1 MRADT
6 VKSAGRPSRQPTGP
20 TPTLSVG
27 AAAQVAG
34 ILRAYAE
41 RGMFRGYAE
50 KPTRGGKHT
59 FSVLWHYN
67 RQYPFVLD
75 LAADRLSFP
84 GLLPGIAAR
93 SPMAT
98 ELKEFLRPF
107 STGEVPAH
115 RRIDSALGQLALKSQ
130 QGALTLGMTVIG
142 GEYEYCTRK
151 LVHVAHEI
159 FMVFLWDG
167 PYYDYR
173 VEKLGLDP
181 DAAWP

>member
-1 MRADT
+1 MRVET
-6 VKSAGRPSRQPTGP
+6 VKAAGRPSRQPTGP
-20 TPTLSVG
+20 TPTPPVG
-27 AAAQVAG
+27 AAVQVAD
-34 ILRAYAE
+34 ILRAYAQ

-50 KPTRGGKHT
+50 KPPRGSKHT
-59 FSVLWHYN
+59 FSLLWHYN

-75 LAADRLSFP
+75 LAADVVSFP
-84 GLLPGIAAR
+84 ELLPDITAR
-93 SPMAT
+93 SPMAA

-115 RRIDSALGQLALKSQ
+115 RRIDPDLGRLALKSQ
-130 QGALTLGMTVIG
+130 KGALTLAMTVIG

-151 LVHVAHEI
+151 LVHLAHEI

-173 VEKLGLDP
+173 VASLGLDP